1 MFGLRLRLG
10 SGSSRPIVDRVSDL
24 LDRPPS
30 ADLAAAIAA
39 TADRLTETRLE
50 PGLKALRPQL
60 VLAFARQS
68 ADAVRRMSS
77 AHWTSDRGRN
87 VGLDVLQA
95 HDQALGLFIE
105 ALESRPATRR
115 PLQTA
120 IKTLDALIER
130 RRTEPGDDDGYG
142 LATLHE
148 IRRDLALLGGKQGR
162 SARRREKAE

>member
-1 MFGLRLRLG
+1 MGFLSSWFRLRP
-10 SGSSRPIVDRVSDL
+10 SRPIVDRVSDL

-30 ADLAAAIAA
+30 ADLVAAITA
-39 TADRLTETRLE
+39 TADRLTDARL
-50 PGLKALRPQL
+50 GRRLRSLRPQL

-68 ADAVRRMSS
+68 ADAAKRMSS

-95 HDQALGLFIE
+95 NEQALGLV
-105 ALESRPATRR
+105 LQVLVSRPAARR

-120 IKTLDALIER
+120 IKALDGLIER
-130 RRTEPGDDDGYG
+130 RRGEPGDEDGYG

-148 IRRDLALLGGKQGR
+148 IRRDLALLDGPRGR
-162 SARRREKAE
+162 PDRRHR